1 MSRANNKKK
10 LRQEQRRVRALRY
23 IREAYA
29 VQIRQ
34 LRKQVE
40 EQEEIRQV
48 LCAVLLAAAK
58 GEMLE
63 ISKDE
68 IRAQLGNAERGG
80 VIMTNEDTGAFT
92 IVPPKDQPT

>member
-29 VQIRQ
+29 VQIHR
-34 LRKQVE
+34 LREQVE
-40 EQEEIRQV
+40 GEEAIRQV
-48 LCAVLLAAAK
+48 LSAVLLAAAK
-58 GEMLE
+58 GEKLE
-63 ISKDE
+63 ISRAE
-68 IRAQLGNAERGG
+68 IRAQLGNAERDD
-80 VIMTNEDTGAFT
+80 VILYDETTGAFT

>member
-34 LRKQVE
+34 LREQVE
-40 EQEEIRQV
+40 EQKVICQV
-48 LCAVLLAAAK
+48 LGAVLLAAAK
-58 GEMLE
+58 GEKLE
-63 ISKDE
+63 ISKEE
-68 IRAQLGNAERGG
+68 IRAQLGNAERDD
-80 VIMTNEDTGAFT
+80 VILCDEETGAFT
-92 IVPPKDQPT
+92 IVPPVEE

>member
-34 LRKQVE
+34 LREQVE
-40 EQEEIRQV
+40 GQEVIRQV
-48 LCAVLLAAAK
+48 LGAVLLAAAK
-58 GEMLE
+58 GEKLE
-63 ISKDE
+63 ISKEE
-68 IRAQLGNAERGG
+68 IRAQLGNAERDD
-80 VIMTNEDTGAFT
+80 VIMMDTETGAFT
-92 IVPPKDQPT
+92 IVPPKETTT

>member
-1 MSRANNKKK
+1 MNRANNKKK
-10 LRQEQRRVRALRY
+10 MRQEQRRVRALRH

-40 EQEEIRQV
+40 EQEVIRQV
-48 LCAVLLAAAK
+48 LSAVLLAAAK
-58 GEMLE
+58 GEKLE
-63 ISKDE
+63 ISKEE
-68 IRAQLGNAERGG
+68 IRAQLGNAERDD
-80 VIMTNEDTGAFT
+80 VILCDEETGAFT

>member
-29 VQIRQ
+29 VQIHQ
-34 LRKQVE
+34 LREQVE
-40 EQEEIRQV
+40 AQETIRQV
-48 LCAVLLAAAK
+48 LGAVLLAAAK
-58 GEMLE
+58 GEKLE

-68 IRAQLGNAERGG
+68 IRAQLGNAERDD
-80 VIMTNEDTGAFT
+80 VILCDEETGAFT
-92 IVPPKDQPT
+92 IVPPKETTT

>member
-34 LRKQVE
+34 LREQVE
-40 EQEEIRQV
+40 GQEMVRQV
-48 LCAVLLAAAK
+48 LSAVLLAAAK
-58 GEMLE
+58 GEKLE
-63 ISKDE
+63 ISKEE
-68 IRAQLGNAERGG
+68 IRAQLGNAERDD
-80 VIMTNEDTGAFT
+80 VIMMDKETGAFT
-92 IVPPKDQPT
+92 IVPPKETTT